1 MLFYCECGTGFV
13 GRGKMS
19 RPIMLVF
26 LLVILIV
33 TSQFEWRQPLL
44 ELDAAPS
51 LSHKHQQIA
60 KREDA
65 VKEKII
71 LSQERHIQRLNELV
85 RTLQMQLLRCKGQ
98 ENETRNATETS
109 RISKQFIEL
118 ERKHIVED

>member
-1 MLFYCECGTGFV
+1 
-13 GRGKMS
+13 MS

-51 LSHKHQQIA
+51 LSQKHQQIA
-60 KREDA
+60 KREEA

-71 LSQERHIQRLNELV
+71 LSQERHIQRLNDLV
-85 RTLQMQLLRCKGQ
+85 RSLQMQLQRCKG

-109 RISKQFIEL
+109 HLNKQFIEL

>member
-1 MLFYCECGTGFV
+1 MVLGVVFYCECGTGSV

-51 LSHKHQQIA
+51 LSQKHQQIA

-65 VKEKII
+65 VKEKVSLFSWKNSSSCICITEHFWINQSLDFLSFLSAFILGIERFII
-71 LSQERHIQRLNELV
+71 FTKL
-85 RTLQMQLLRCKGQ
+85 
-98 ENETRNATETS
+98 
-109 RISKQFIEL
+109 
-118 ERKHIVED
+118 

>member
-1 MLFYCECGTGFV
+1 
-13 GRGKMS
+13 MS
-19 RPIMLVF
+19 RPIMIVF

-71 LSQERHIQRLNELV
+71 LSQERHIQRLNDLV
-85 RTLQMQLLRCKGQ
+85 RSLQMQLLRCRG
-98 ENETRNATETS
+98 ENETRNATE
-109 RISKQFIEL
+109 IPHLNKQFIEL